1 MKPLP
6 RGEQRPLRL
15 YTYGEE
21 TRVCVRCRQ
30 SLPEGVR
37 HVLVE
42 RPDCVA
48 VSVYVVEVN
57 GIAARCEGVPVPSRA
72 VME

>member
-1 MKPLP
+1 MKPPP

-15 YTYGEE
+15 YTYGDE

-30 SLPEGVR
+30 SLPEGIR
-37 HVLVE
+37 HALVE
-42 RPDCVA
+42 GPDCVA
-48 VSVYVVEVN
+48 VSVYVVTVN
-57 GIAARCEGVPVPSRA
+57 NVTARCAGVPVPSRA